1 MEQQQYI
8 CGKQSIDRLAKYS
21 GRRSGSSAKIAD
33 EYEWVAIALDTSPTA
48 KSVQLSFIHI

>member
-8 CGKQSIDRLAKYS
+8 CGQQSIDRLAKYS
-21 GRRSGSSAKIAD
+21 GRKSGSSAKIAD

-48 KSVQLSFIHI
+48 KSIQLSFLHI